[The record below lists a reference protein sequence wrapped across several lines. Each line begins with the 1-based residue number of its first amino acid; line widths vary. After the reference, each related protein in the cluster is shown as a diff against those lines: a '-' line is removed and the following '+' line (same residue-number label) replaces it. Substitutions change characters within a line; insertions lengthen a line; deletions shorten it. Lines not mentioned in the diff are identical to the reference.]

1 MTLTPDHISHLEL
14 AISRALEHAAL
25 LINTVANTV
34 IAFETHHFAVFP
46 CREIM
51 QHIESSRQYRASM
64 VTLHGTD
71 MPLPGMMMVVF
82 SSERAAKLA
91 LMLLSDD
98 SSGTDMDAMRNG
110 VFLEAGNIILNA
122 LVEHIEGSVNAA
134 KTVPLPLPVYSEVIS
149 DELMAFCTALD
160 DYTMVSAEL
169 TCKVEEISIQGR
181 LMLIF
186 SSARLPHIIHNIPAL
201 QSSSTTLY

>member
-1 MTLTPDHISHLEL
+1 MTLIPSHISHLEI
-14 AISRALEHAAL
+14 AISKALERAAS
-25 LINTVANTV
+25 LINTVAHTV
-34 IAFETHHFAVFP
+34 IVFETHNFAVFP
-46 CREIM
+46 CGEIM
-51 QHIESSRQYRASM
+51 QYADSSRQYRASM

-110 VFLEAGNIILNA
+110 VFLEVGNIILNA
-122 LVEHIEGSVNAA
+122 LVEYVEGNINSTKA
-134 KTVPLPLPVYSEVIS
+134 VPLPLPVYSEVIS
-149 DELMAFCTALD
+149 DELMAFCAALEA
-160 DYTMVSAEL
+160 YTMVSAEL
-169 TCKVEEISIQGR
+169 TCTVEEISIQGR

-186 SSARLPHIIHNIPAL
+186 SSERLPKLIQNIPTSE
-201 QSSSTTLY
+201 SSSTTL